1 MPNRE
6 TWDWAGLE
14 PNQPVTMTLLWDRN
28 ATIIKDG
35 VGVEIKDDG
44 ETEKEGK
51 VFDWHRYPV
60 RVEGQDWTM
69 FTPCEEMHQALQ
81 TLNVDKKGNLFQ
93 VTKKIDGWNKET
105 KKSYTY
111 YELERDG
118 TKFRTDQI
126 NGKPP
131 TTPQGQVE
139 KAVKDTVKATDLK
152 ELHARAFNAVMDNI
166 LDYHQE
172 WCPDIFENRETPEG
186 QKKIAQLISSII
198 PHIGSMVNT
207 LVIQNGGLK

>member
-6 TWDWAGLE
+6 TWDWPSVE
-14 PNQPVTMTLLWDRN
+14 PNQPVTMTLLFNR
-28 ATIIKDG
+28 T
-35 VGVEIKDDG
+35 VKDDG
-44 ETEKEGK
+44 EKESPDGNYE
-51 VFDWHRYPV
+51 WHRYPV
-60 RVEGQDWTM
+60 HVEGQDWTM

-81 TLNVDKKGNLFQ
+81 TLGVAKKGDIFY

-105 KKSYTY
+105 KKSHTY

-118 TKFRTDQI
+118 TKLRTDQL

-131 TTPQGQVE
+131 TTPQEQVE
-139 KAVKDTVKATDLK
+139 KAIKDTVKATDLK

-166 LDYHQE
+166 LDYYEE
-172 WCPDIFENRETPEG
+172 WCPEMFENRESPQVQQG
-186 QKKIAQLISSII
+186 IAKLISDTL
-198 PHIGSMVNT
+198 PHIGSMMNT